1 MLTNIIPISI
11 LWNTVD
17 ITTSVKAQGSFT
29 VWLAF
34 GLDLGD
40 QVGDCPV
47 KRKEY
52 KGREVYMQRKGVMK

>member
-1 MLTNIIPISI
+1 MFTSIVPISI

-17 ITTSVKAQGSFT
+17 RTTSVEVQGSFT
-29 VWLAF
+29 EWLAF

-40 QVGDCPV
+40 HVGDCPV

-52 KGREVYMQRKGVMK
+52 KGRELYMQRKGVMK